1 MDEISLKQ
9 ALELSLETVT
19 SPDKRGM
26 YTNAF
31 NNAVDAGFDPDGPVS
46 QINNRKAV
54 DLFDSKGMDAGRHG
68 ALRRFI
74 NIANEKLENPKGN
87 VYNNKEVKKLTKLD
101 LVGKPKAYKLVSVAD
116 KGFSNYTK
124 TINDTIAELEYV
136 ANTGRGTLVKGEE
149 SNIYKNLR
157 RSITNS
163 DTLTKAQAELLK
175 NKASSLKTWIVMKSS
190 TGVRQEALMNL
201 TKHNYDASEGKI
213 YDAIKKARGAGYIPV
228 SYDLGEYHQKIMQK
242 QIGLA
247 QGKDWAG
254 GAFIHKARRMN
265 DIMEK
270 ILQPEFKKNGVVW
283 KDPFGKPQ
291 VFKTG
296 MLRNQFAKTAISLYG
311 INRGKQLLG
320 HVSHD
325 TILTHYAGGKG
336 LSAFDVAEIK
346 TSTGTSGVS
355 QAGDLDNY
363 IKTIVSEAQGNS
375 VIDMGKTHGIDMTGT
390 ALANEPS
397 IDSKQLQEIKTKL
410 STKDKMLNIQVSE
423 TVNAIDTNTAP
434 NNIENYVDNVNEA
447 VDNIRTDDVIP
458 EKKTPYKKESLQA
471 IKDLFSKFGKNAR
484 QAVGDI
490 SDYVDESVDAEATRM
505 DAQIEAMKGMPPG
518 QRFLTGVAGAVSLIP
533 TRKVGVGAVKLVG
546 NMLSPSR
553 GTVGRGEATLES
565 MATLEQDS
573 GAAEMKSSLAAAQE
587 RKEEAQSL
595 ADIEYDMQQNPSQ
608 IGDNQVETN
617 DDRINRQMLEAG
629 FGS

>member
-87 VYNNKEVKKLTKLD
+87 IYNNKEVKKLTKLD
-101 LVGKPKAYKLVSVAD
+101 RSGKPKAYKLVSVAD

-201 TKHNYDASEGKI
+201 TGHNYDASEGKI
-213 YDAIKKARGAGYIPV
+213 YDAIKKARGTDYIPV

-254 GAFIHKARRMN
+254 GAFIHKERRMN

-311 INRGKQLLG
+311 IDRGKQLLG

-336 LSAFDVAEIK
+336 LSADDVAEIK
-346 TSTGTSGVS
+346 ATTGVSGVS

-363 IKTIVSEAQGNS
+363 VKTVVSEAQGNN
-375 VIDMGKTHGIDMTGT
+375 VIDMGKIHGINMTGT

-410 STKDKMLNIQVSE
+410 STKNKMLNIQVSE

-490 SDYVDESVDAEATRM
+490 SDYVDESVDAEAARM

-518 QRFLTGVAGAVSLIP
+518 QRFLTGVAGAASLIP
-533 TRKVGVGAVKLVG
+533 TKKIGVGAVKFVG

-553 GTVGRGEATLES
+553 GTIGRGEATLES
-565 MATLEQDS
+565 MATLEEES

-587 RKEEAQSL
+587 RKEAAQDM
-595 ADIEYDMQQNPSQ
+595 ADIEYNMQQNQSQ

>member
-19 SPDKRGM
+19 SSDKRGM

-101 LVGKPKAYKLVSVAD
+101 RSGKPKAYKLVSVAD

-213 YDAIKKARGAGYIPV
+213 YDAIKKARGTDYIPV

-311 INRGKQLLG
+311 IDRGKQLLG

-336 LSAFDVAEIK
+336 LSAFDVGEIK
-346 TSTGTSGVS
+346 ASTGTSGVS

-375 VIDMGKTHGIDMTGT
+375 VLDIGKIHGIDMTGT
-390 ALANEPS
+390 TLASEPS
-397 IDSKQLQEIKTKL
+397 IDSKQLEEIKTKL

-553 GTVGRGEATLES
+553 GTIGRGEATLES